1 MEKRTEND
9 ELKQKIELLERQLRD
24 KVSNL
29 LARRR
34 FLCCRIDRNV
44 NAKADL
50 DTREF
55 LKPPLINAAKL

>member
-34 FLCCRIDRNV
+34 FLCCRIDCNV
-44 NAKADL
+44 KAKADL
-50 DTREF
+50 DIRAF
-55 LKPPLINAAKL
+55 LKPPSIDAGRL